1 MGRYPSRRDWKR
13 YFKPLPLWV
22 VILLAVLLYGRLVMV
37 ALWHWLLG

>member
-13 YFKPLPLWV
+13 HFRSLPLWV
-22 VILLAVLLYGRLVMV
+22 IVLLAVLLYGRLVMV